1 MQSNPDA
8 VLPYPPK
15 EEWHDP
21 DFLSCKLTPVATN
34 CVKTWGLRI
43 IDSEYIFVYGAGLY
57 SFFVTYDAICLTTNS
72 CQQNAA
78 EITRSEAVYIF
89 GLYGVGTENLVMMD
103 QTRLVAQGA
112 NSMSFGSGIIMFEFP

>member
-8 VLPYPPK
+8 VLPYPPRA
-15 EEWHDP
+15 EWNDP
-21 DFLSCKLTPVATN
+21 DFTACKLTPVAAN

-57 SFFVTYDAICLTTNS
+57 SFFVAYDAICLTTSS

-78 EITRSEAVYIF
+78 EIARSEAIYIF
-89 GLYGVGTENLVMMD
+89 GLYTVGTENMVMMD
-103 QTRLVAQGA
+103 QTRLVAQGM
-112 NSMSFGSGIIMFEFP
+112 NGMSFGAGIIMFEFP